1 MISSDDK
8 ILECSVNVLLSEKA
22 STIRKFDDDENKII
36 IYKYR
41 DENISGGDSVIIQLN
56 LFDKVVATSD
66 IEDVYPNIGLDF
78 LWEFCKKP
86 VDSVRAHFTKDGNIK
101 IHNGVVVL
109 SPIQKLYTE
118 SDLYNILEYALGS
131 HDKDRI
137 KDIISTYRKK

>member
-1 MISSDDK
+1 MISVDDK
-8 ILECSVNVLLSEKA
+8 ILECSVNVLLSEKS
-22 STIRKFDDDENKII
+22 STIRKFEDDENKIM
-36 IYKYR
+36 YKYR
-41 DENISGGDSVIIQLN
+41 DENLSGGDSVVIQLN
-56 LFDKVVATSD
+56 LFDKVIATSD
-66 IEDVYPNIGLDF
+66 IEDGYPNIGLDF

-86 VDSVRAHFTKDGNIK
+86 IESVRAHFTKDGNIK

-118 SDLYNILEYALGS
+118 SDLYNILEYALGP

>member
-8 ILECSVNVLLSEKA
+8 ILECSVNVLLSEKD
-22 STIRKFDDDENKII
+22 STIRKFEDDENKII
-36 IYKYR
+36 YHHIGK
-41 DENISGGDSVIIQLN
+41 NLPGGDSVIIQLN

-66 IEDVYPNIGLDF
+66 IEDGYPDIGIDF

-86 VDSVRAHFTKDGNIK
+86 IDSVRAHFTKDGNIK

-118 SDLYNILEYALGS
+118 NDLYNILEYVIGP
-131 HDKDRI
+131 DKDRI
-137 KDIISTYRKK
+137 KNIISTYRKK